1 MVGAACAWRSQVGG
15 VGMSE
20 PAGLAVSL
28 PARCCFCNP
37 VFLLKLI
44 IWCFCCKKF
53 LCNFYTLAKVSFFYW
68 AAENSCFLPRLNR
81 SYTQKNIC

>member
-1 MVGAACAWRSQVGG
+1 MGGGSG
-15 VGMSE
+15 VGMLE
-20 PAGLAVSL
+20 PAGLAASL

-53 LCNFYTLAKVSFFYW
+53 LCNFYTLVEVSFFYW
-68 AAENSCFLPRLNR
+68 VMFSATTE
-81 SYTQKNIC
+81 